1 MDDINTLIKVPSLPD
16 IMALG
21 MYSWM
26 VFLLSQTIR
35 ICCLEFRIL
44 CWKLVDLQHLLLLL
58 PALPLLILPHF
69 CLPLQPLHPLLKV
82 ITTSYE
88 PESQNNI
95 DQPSDDASLYHN
107 ASISI
112 VTSLLIM
119 SFALKYNL
127 TDAALQDLLQLISHL
142 I

>member
-1 MDDINTLIKVPSLPD
+1 M
-16 IMALG
+16 
-21 MYSWM
+21 
-26 VFLLSQTIR
+26 
-35 ICCLEFRIL
+35 
-44 CWKLVDLQHLLLLL
+44 
-58 PALPLLILPHF
+58 
-69 CLPLQPLHPLLKV
+69 

-142 I
+142 ILMLHNLKHAFIVVKTVDLF